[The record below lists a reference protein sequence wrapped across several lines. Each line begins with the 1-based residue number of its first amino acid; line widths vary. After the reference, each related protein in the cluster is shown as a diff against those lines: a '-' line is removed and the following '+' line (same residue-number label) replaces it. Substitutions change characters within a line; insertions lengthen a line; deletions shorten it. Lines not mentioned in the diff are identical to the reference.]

1 MKPRPLF
8 APITLWL
15 AAILMFAAGCGEQ
28 NPAAPQLEPSTV
40 AAARGGVGRQAN
52 IIKRAHRA
60 GRYTNHIGPEGGTLD
75 FGIGS
80 LSIPAGALDSVVLVT
95 AKVNGRDL
103 AVDFQ
108 PHGLIFRPGHE
119 PTLSFALAGVLRPE
133 AALQIVYV
141 DEWMTV
147 LETFAHATPSS
158 SHRVDAAISHFSTYC
173 LAG

>member
-119 PTLSFALAGVLRPE
+119 PTLSFALAGTEDAFLQVLYFDE
-133 AALQIVYV
+133 AGL
-141 DEWMTV
+141 V
-147 LETFAHATPSS
+147 LEQLSTRRDQDTLTASA
-158 SHRVDAAISHFSTYC
+158 RLGHFSAYG
-173 LAG
+173 LAGS